1 MESWRAVVGG
11 NVKRLRREQG
21 KTQEV
26 LAQEAGI
33 VVRYL
38 SAIEGGRENPT
49 VDVLGRLAA
58 ALGIHPGSLW
68 EDQANHGGR

>member
-11 NVKRLRREQG
+11 NVRRLRRERG

-38 SAIEGGRENPT
+38 SAIEAGRENPT

-58 ALGIHPGSLW
+58 ALETHPSSLW
-68 EDQANHGGR
+68 DE